1 MEYVLIALFSLL
13 CLVGGCLLLVS
24 AAEDMMK

>member
-1 MEYVLIALFSLL
+1 MEYVLIGLFSLL

-24 AAEDMMK
+24 AAKDMMK

>member
-1 MEYVLIALFSLL
+1 MEFVLSGLFSLL
-13 CLVGGCLLLVS
+13 CLVGGCLLLIL